1 MQIPIGI
8 VGKIVYAFVFCAFDH
23 DTQRVHLLEITLH
36 PTDQWIFNGLRN
48 ATADGA
54 PTIRP
59 RRCPGLVCGGP
70 VAHTKDM

>member
-1 MQIPIGI
+1 MQILIGI
-8 VGKIVYAFVFCAFDH
+8 MGKIVNPFVFGAFDH

-48 ATADGA
+48 ATDDGS

-59 RRCPGLVCGGP
+59 RRCPVLIWGGP
-70 VAHTKDM
+70 VAHTIDV